1 MNEEY
6 GEPEYMEKSANKLHL
21 QSAAVTGICFLLT
34 STAYLAWTYRV
45 VELAEAPIADA
56 VTLIAAYLMQAAGI
70 GLFALLLHRRSD
82 LVQISVYAALGL
94 HMMFL
99 VPSVLCNAFV
109 QVLIFGCILNLLCGW
124 IAGYY
129 LYRLAGTPDASVSAL
144 TLGAGYSAAIFA
156 SWLLSLPGR
165 ELVYSAKIVMVICV
179 LLTAA
184 AVVVIRKGTIPEG
197 TQLSDGSLS
206 EGDSA
211 DTVPARTRLS
221 EGARSGAGSAESVP
235 ASVRLSEGA
244 RSGGDLANNA
254 SAPARLSNTESSSA
268 PEPSPKYELPQDITQ
283 RQFLLLAGAL
293 VLLLS
298 VVNSCGF
305 SFPSADIRNG
315 ISVEFSRLFYA
326 AGLLIA
332 GYANDKNRRYGAVC
346 AVIALVIPFF
356 ILAAH
361 DEPVSRSFFW
371 ALSYFAS
378 GFYTVYRII
387 LFSDISRDFS
397 LIPLCGFGL
406 LTGRIGDAAGE
417 VLCLALSG
425 HFLILV
431 GTAALLF
438 VASMLL
444 FLHVYRV
451 LYFPVPKKQKSEQ
464 EIFIQFSESY
474 NLSAREREVL
484 RFLLEEKTNQEIAD
498 ELCISDGTV
507 KYHIHNLLQ
516 KTGCPNRLKLISTYA
531 ASR

>member
-70 GLFALLLHRRSD
+70 SFFALLLHRRPD

-94 HMMFL
+94 HMIML
-99 VPSVLCNAFV
+99 VPSVLCESFAL
-109 QVLIFGCILNLLCGW
+109 VLVFGCILNLLCGW

-165 ELVYSAKIVMVICV
+165 ELVYSAKIVMVICA

-184 AVVVIRKGTIPEG
+184 AVFVIRMRTSSLEEG
-197 TQLSDGSLS
+197 LSG
-206 EGDSA
+206 GDSA
-211 DTVPARTRLS
+211 EAVPVSTWS
-221 EGARSGAGSAESVP
+221 
-235 ASVRLSEGA
+235 
-244 RSGGDLANNA
+244 
-254 SAPARLSNTESSSA
+254 SNRESSSDSK
-268 PEPSPKYELPQDITQ
+268 PSPKNELPQDITQ
-283 RQFLLLAGAL
+283 QQFLLLAGAL

-397 LIPLCGFGL
+397 PIPLCGFGL

-417 VLCLALSG
+417 VLCLALSV
-425 HFLILV
+425 HFLLLV
-431 GTAALLF
+431 GAAALLF
-438 VASMLL
+438 IASMLL

-464 EIFIQFSESY
+464 EIFIQFSENY

>member
-6 GEPEYMEKSANKLHL
+6 GEPGYMEKSANKLHL

-56 VTLIAAYLMQAAGI
+56 VTLIAAYLMQAVGI
-70 GLFALLLHRRSD
+70 SLFALLLHRRPD
-82 LVQISVYAALGL
+82 LVQKSVYAALGL
-94 HMMFL
+94 HMIML
-99 VPSVLCNAFV
+99 VPSVLCESFAL
-109 QVLIFGCILNLLCGW
+109 VLVFGCILNLLCGW

-129 LYRLAGTPDASVSAL
+129 LYRLASAPDASVSAL

-235 ASVRLSEGA
+235 ASVRLS
-244 RSGGDLANNA
+244 D
-254 SAPARLSNTESSSA
+254 TKFSSA
-268 PEPSPKYELPQDITQ
+268 PEPSAKYELPQDITQ
-283 RQFLLLAGAL
+283 QQFLLLAGAL